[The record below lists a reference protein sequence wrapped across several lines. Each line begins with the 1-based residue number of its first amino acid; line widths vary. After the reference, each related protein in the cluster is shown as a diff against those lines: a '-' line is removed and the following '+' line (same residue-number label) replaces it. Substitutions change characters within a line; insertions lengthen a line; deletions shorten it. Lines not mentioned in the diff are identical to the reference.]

1 LLRLIKALPGFG
13 FEAAVVSLR
22 SEGALGPLV
31 RAEGVP
37 LTALGMPALSHS
49 ISALQRL
56 SKLIERFR
64 PAVVQGWM
72 YHGNIAALLS
82 ASRKPWSAHVAW
94 GIRQSLGAG
103 NRDKLM
109 TRFLI
114 RVGAHLSER
123 PAAIIYNSAVARRH
137 HETRGF
143 AAVHGVVI
151 PNGFDTETFR
161 PDPHARN
168 AVRRALD
175 IPAASPVVGHVARLH
190 PSKDH
195 MTFLRAAE
203 RIARHESNAVFVL
216 AGEGVDGENSTLAQA
231 IGELGLQARV
241 RLLGRREDI
250 ARLLPAFD
258 VVCLTSCGME
268 GFPNALG
275 EAMSCGVPCVTTDV
289 GDAAD
294 LVGSTGRVVP
304 IRDPDAVAAAVVEL
318 LSHDPLRLKLG
329 SLARGRIIEQYS
341 IARFARRY
349 ASLYADISRTY

>member
-1 LLRLIKALPGFG
+1 
-13 FEAAVVSLR
+13 
-22 SEGALGPLV
+22 
-31 RAEGVP
+31 
-37 LTALGMPALSHS
+37 
-49 ISALQRL
+49 
-56 SKLIERFR
+56 
-64 PAVVQGWM
+64 
-72 YHGNIAALLS
+72 
-82 ASRKPWSAHVAW
+82 
-94 GIRQSLGAG
+94 
-103 NRDKLM
+103 
-109 TRFLI
+109 
-114 RVGAHLSER
+114 
-123 PAAIIYNSAVARRH
+123 
-137 HETRGF
+137 
-143 AAVHGVVI
+143 
-151 PNGFDTETFR
+151 
-161 PDPHARN
+161 
-168 AVRRALD
+168 
-175 IPAASPVVGHVARLH
+175 
-190 PSKDH
+190 